1 MVCWFGEFSA
11 RPCLNKRLKRS
22 KKLYRTIENS
32 IPVGEDSFPQDLRGH
47 PVDKINVG
55 STLGAIRFQL
65 RVGAFPSGAGAEAA
79 AGILVRPP
87 RAPLML
93 SHLP

>member
-1 MVCWFGEFSA
+1 MESWLRESSA
-11 RPCLNKRLKRS
+11 CPGLDAFFCTAKSYRS
-22 KKLYRTIENS
+22 IENC
-32 IPVGEDSFPQDLRGH
+32 IPVGEDSLTQYLRSH

-65 RVGAFPSGAGAEAA
+65 RVGAFPSGTGAEAA